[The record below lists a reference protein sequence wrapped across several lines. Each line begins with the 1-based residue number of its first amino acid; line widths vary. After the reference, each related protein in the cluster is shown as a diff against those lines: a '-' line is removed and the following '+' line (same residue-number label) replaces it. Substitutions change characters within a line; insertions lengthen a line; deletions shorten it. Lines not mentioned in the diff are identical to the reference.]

1 MATLIQSKQ
10 IQGVVTASVVE
21 GEFVVSGSLV
31 TTGSLFVDGDITASG
46 VIRGVFLEGDGSR
59 LTGIVAEG
67 TGINVLSGSID
78 IVASQFEFSGSGV
91 KINTINTNTASI
103 TIPSGYE
110 ESGLFRTYSTLN
122 LLLSSSIT
130 NFSDGQ
136 LVYVIDTNSVYQA
149 DITYADMITTFT
161 DIISWSLY
169 TFSIGDS
176 SVNAGNG
183 LTKSVSSG
191 ITTLTLNTSS
201 LHFQQGVEYVIS
213 SGSYII
219 DSGLI

>member
-67 TGINVLSGSID
+67 TGINVLSGSVD

-91 KINTINTNTASI
+91 KINTVNSNTASI

-136 LVYVIDTNSVYQA
+136 LVYVVDTNSVYQA

-191 ITTLTLNTSS
+191 ITTLTLDTGSN
-201 LHFQQGVEYVIS
+201 HFQRGVEFVIS

>member
-10 IQGVVTASVVE
+10 IQGVVTASVIE

-67 TGINVLSGSID
+67 TGINLLSGSID

-103 TIPSGYE
+103 NIPSGYE

-149 DITYADMITTFT
+149 DIIYADMVTTFT
-161 DIISWSLY
+161 DIISWNLY

-176 SVNAGNG
+176 SVNAGEG
-183 LTKSVSSG
+183 LSKSVSSG

>member
-10 IQGVVTASVVE
+10 IQGVVTASVIE

-67 TGINVLSGSID
+67 TGINVLSGSVD

-91 KINTINTNTASI
+91 KINTINSNTASI

-183 LTKSVSSG
+183 LTKSASSG